1 MPKRQPDD
9 PRLDKYLAKR
19 RFAVTPEPKGRKAR
33 TPKGL
38 PRFVIQKHDATRLH
52 YDVRLEVSGVLVSW
66 AVPRGPSMDP
76 TVKRLAIR
84 TEDHP
89 MDYAGFEGYIPEGEY
104 GGGPVIV
111 WDAGIFHNLTPDRR
125 GHVRPMEE
133 GLERGHVKV
142 WLEGEKLQGAWALT
156 RTDDSREPGS
166 SWLLV
171 KVKDAAADPELDPV
185 TDEPRS
191 ILSGRTV
198 EDVAGDGTGGQVRD
212 AAR

>member
-1 MPKRQPDD
+1 MPKKADD

-19 RFAVTPEPKGRKAR
+19 HFTITTEPTGGKGSE
-33 TPKGL
+33 GL
-38 PRFVIQKHDATRLH
+38 PRFVIQQHDATRMH
-52 YDVRLEVSGVLVSW
+52 YDFRLEVDGVLVSW

-76 TVKRLAIR
+76 SEKRLAVM

-89 MDYAGFEGYIPEGEY
+89 MDYAGFEGFIPKGQY

-111 WDAGIFHNLTPDRR
+111 WDAGLFHNVTTGRR
-125 GHVRPMEE
+125 GEVRPMRDAIEH
-133 GLERGHVKV
+133 GHVKV

-156 RTDDSREPGS
+156 RTDDRQ
-166 SWLLV
+166 WLMV

-185 TDEPRS
+185 RDDPWS

-198 EDVAGDGTGGQVRD
+198 ADVASE
-212 AAR
+212 ARS